1 MRPIDADVMRNAI
14 KLNPWATPEEI
25 RQAELVKEWVD
36 AQPTLTDAARLCKPI
51 KIHDDLAFDGIGW
64 CCSYCTKSISKID
77 KYCRECGSK
86 IDWSKVN
93 DR

>member
-25 RQAELVKEWVD
+25 KQAELIKEWVD
-36 AQPTLTDAARLCKPI
+36 AQPTLTDAVRSCKPI
-51 KIHDDLAFDGIGW
+51 KVHDKYGFNSIDW
-64 CCSYCTKSISKID
+64 YCNYCTKSISRID

-86 IDWSKVN
+86 IDWSKAN
-93 DR
+93 ES